1 MPGPIND
8 TTSIR
13 EANVKHSLQVD
24 ADQPAVAPVAMT
36 TGDRRGQLATDERRR
51 IEDRVRTVLT
61 RRLGIRE
68 ATKRILEIF
77 EEVGAVDRD
86 HG

>member
-1 MPGPIND
+1 M
-8 TTSIR
+8 
-13 EANVKHSLQVD
+13 KHSLRDDHEPRTDVGR
-24 ADQPAVAPVAMT
+24 ALTLGDQQ
-36 TGDRRGQLATDERRR
+36 GQASADERRR